1 MARKAKTVYPELERW
16 MADSGT
22 DAGKMM
28 TMLHL
33 SAIPYRNRMRGV
45 TPWTALEKEKLEQA
59 AGIPWQMLL
68 IRKEVE

>member
-16 MADSGT
+16 MADSCT
-22 DAGKMM
+22 DRVQMM
-28 TMLHL
+28 SLLHL
-33 SAIPYRNRMRGV
+33 SEIPYRNRMRGV
-45 TPWTALEKEKLEQA
+45 TPWTELEKEKLEQV